1 MFNLIVAVI
10 SIALIAAMAGASL
23 FYGGAAFTE
32 STAAA
37 RATTLVN
44 SGAQIAGA
52 QQLYMIDNS
61 GTRAGATTATTV
73 AASTLVSDYLQAA
86 PTAPSDVAATNAVW
100 RLEDG
105 GKVAAIE
112 LDPTAASQVCI
123 AAADQGG
130 LAYGS
135 SGSGVS
141 PATAATIALADMS
154 PSQFGC
160 IENNESTAKLF
171 FAFAL

>member
-37 RATTLVN
+37 KATTLVN

-52 QQLYMIDNS
+52 QQLHMIDNS
-61 GTRAGATTATTV
+61 GTRAGATATTV
-73 AASTLVSDYLQAA
+73 AASTLVPAYLQAA
-86 PTAPSDVAATNAVW
+86 PTAPRDVAATNAEW

-112 LDPTAASQVCI
+112 LDPAAASQVCVD
-123 AAADQGG
+123 AAEQGG
-130 LAYGS
+130 IAYDGAS
-135 SGSGVS
+135 TVS
-141 PATAATIALADMS
+141 TAAAATIALADMTT
-154 PSQFGC
+154 SQFGC
-160 IENNESTAKLF
+160 IENSETTPKLF
-171 FAFAL
+171 FVFAL